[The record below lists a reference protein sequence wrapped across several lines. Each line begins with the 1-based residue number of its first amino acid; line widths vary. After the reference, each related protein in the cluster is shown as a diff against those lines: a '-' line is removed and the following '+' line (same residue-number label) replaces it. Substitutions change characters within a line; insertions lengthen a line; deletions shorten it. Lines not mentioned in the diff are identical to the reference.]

1 MKNQTEI
8 ITYAV
13 SMILKAALLAATWA
27 GKARKH
33 GLKSIAKLPIDEKDK
48 EFFLLRDRIYQLET
62 RLKILQN
69 LSLHLQVK
77 LDTPLRN
84 HYSSSGIWNT
94 SKSPGVK

>member
-48 EFFLLRDRIYQLET
+48 EIFFLR
-62 RLKILQN
+62 
-69 LSLHLQVK
+69 
-77 LDTPLRN
+77 
-84 HYSSSGIWNT
+84 
-94 SKSPGVK
+94 

>member
-48 EFFLLRDRIYQLET
+48 EIFFLRDRISNQLK
-62 RLKILQN
+62 LLNIF
-69 LSLHLQVK
+69 LS
-77 LDTPLRN
+77 R
-84 HYSSSGIWNT
+84 
-94 SKSPGVK
+94 GVKKLKSSRFLY